1 MNHAKTAGGPLALS
15 RVALWA
21 TLGFFYL
28 PMVVL
33 VIYSFNVSE
42 QVTVW
47 AGVSMKWYARLMA
60 DTELLSAAG
69 LTLRVAVMTALS
81 SVVIGAWAGYVLA
94 RFGSGSG
101 AGKTGF
107 RGAGLFQAMV
117 SAPLVIPE
125 VILGIATLLLFV
137 VLGGSIGWP
146 ADLGFVTIWIGH
158 TVLCVSFVA
167 LMVQSRVREIDPR
180 LEEAAQDLGARPL
193 TVFLSVTLPQMTQ
206 TLVSGG
212 LLSFAIS
219 ADDLILSAFLSGPG
233 STTLPM
239 LVFSRVKLGLNPEM
253 NALATLFMVVV
264 TLAVWGATRFTAFQR
279 RR

>member
-1 MNHAKTAGGPLALS
+1 M
-15 RVALWA
+15 ALWA

-33 VIYSFNVSE
+33 VVYSFNASE

-47 AGVSMKWYARLMA
+47 AGVSMKWYGRLLA
-60 DTELLSAAG
+60 DTELLSAAS
-69 LTLRVAVMTALS
+69 LSLRVAALTALS
-81 SVVIGAWAGYVLA
+81 SMVMGAWAGYVLA
-94 RFGSGSG
+94 RFGPGKG
-101 AGKTGF
+101 GGKAGGF
-107 RGAGLFQAMV
+107 RGLGLFQAMV
-117 SAPLVIPE
+117 NAPLVIPE

-137 VLGGSIGWP
+137 TLGSSIGWP
-146 ADLGFVTIWIGH
+146 ADLGFVTIWLGH

-167 LMVQSRVREIDPR
+167 LMVQSRVRDIDPT

-193 TVFLSVTLPQMTQ
+193 TVFLSVTLPQMSQ
-206 TLVSGG
+206 TVISGG

-239 LVFSRVKLGLNPEM
+239 LVFSRVRLGLNPEM
-253 NALATLFMVVV
+253 NALATVFMAVVA
-264 TLAVWGATRFTAFQR
+264 LAVWGATRFTARQR
-279 RR
+279 RRSQAAAG